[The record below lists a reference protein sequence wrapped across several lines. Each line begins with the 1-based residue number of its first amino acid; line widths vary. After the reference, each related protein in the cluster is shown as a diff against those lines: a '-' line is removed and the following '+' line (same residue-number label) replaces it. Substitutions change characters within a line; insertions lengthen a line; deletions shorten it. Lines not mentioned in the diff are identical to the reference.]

1 MLRGTHP
8 PPPPATPG
16 STVAWA
22 KIVRVVTGKSFDE
35 LQSTV
40 AAMTKAPI
48 REMIVIKAAMQAAGI
63 TLVKGDDGRVRIET
77 TDRPDMRA
85 VEWLAN
91 REEGAPVQSIETTI
105 IDPRPPLTPE
115 AASEAARKYL
125 KNDEEAGEV

>member
-1 MLRGTHP
+1 
-8 PPPPATPG
+8 
-16 STVAWA
+16 
-22 KIVRVVTGKSFDE
+22 
-35 LQSTV
+35 
-40 AAMTKAPI
+40 MTKAPI